1 MRKVLIISYYFP
13 PINMLAS
20 KRYGTMCKYL
30 EENEYKPY
38 VLTTRHYKDREN
50 GIRLEQEI
58 PIDKEQIIQIGN
70 VRSNAEIRNPV
81 WEMVLTFLPCFC
93 RTSEIF

>member
-30 EENEYKPY
+30 EENGYKPY
-38 VLTTRHYKDREN
+38 VLTTRHYEDREN
-50 GIRLEQEI
+50 GIRLEQEMYGVML
-58 PIDKEQIIQIGN
+58 KYG
-70 VRSNAEIRNPV
+70 IRYGR
-81 WEMVLTFLPCFC
+81 WC
-93 RTSEIF
+93 